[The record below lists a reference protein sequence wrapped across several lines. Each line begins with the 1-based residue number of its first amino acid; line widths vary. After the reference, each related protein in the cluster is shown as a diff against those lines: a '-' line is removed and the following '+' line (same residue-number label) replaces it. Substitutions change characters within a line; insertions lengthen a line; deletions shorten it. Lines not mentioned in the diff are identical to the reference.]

1 MKDLEAL
8 KNINYKDVVIRAV
21 WTFLQ
26 AAVAVFLL
34 EGGNIISLVFD
45 AKWGDLAILLKATG
59 AGAIAAGLSAL
70 KTSARDLVNELR
82 SSTAEG

>member
-8 KNINYKDVVIRAV
+8 KNINYKDVVIRAI

-26 AAVAVFLL
+26 AAIAVFLL
-34 EGGNIISLVFD
+34 EGGNIVSLVFD

-82 SSTAEG
+82 STAEG

>member
-26 AAVAVFLL
+26 AAIAVFLI
-34 EGGNIISLVFD
+34 EAGNIVSLLFD
-45 AKWGDLAILLKATG
+45 GKWGDLSILLKATG

-82 SSTAEG
+82 STAEG